1 MFGTMIIRLEFYIFT
16 TFFFKNK
23 SPSPTR
29 QNNLEVFSEY
39 DGTKKNSLLNE
50 FLNSIEVNSSDEED
64 DLNDDINKAISEI
77 DHYNPKPISLD
88 KDVMMYWEEKK
99 FVYPHL
105 YELARI
111 VHSVPATQV
120 SVERSFSALKLVLTD
135 LRCNLSAE
143 SLKKLL
149 FVKLNK

>member
-1 MFGTMIIRLEFYIFT
+1 MALSFKTAANEFKVIEPDKDAGYANIIDKDVLSHIEKLI
-16 TFFFKNK
+16 
-23 SPSPTR
+23 
-29 QNNLEVFSEY
+29 QL
-39 DGTKKNSLLNE
+39 

-120 SVERSFSALKLVLTD
+120 SESA
-135 LRCNLSAE
+135 R
-143 SLKKLL
+143 
-149 FVKLNK
+149 FRH

>member
-1 MFGTMIIRLEFYIFT
+1 MYTI
-16 TFFFKNK
+16 
-23 SPSPTR
+23 
-29 QNNLEVFSEY
+29 
-39 DGTKKNSLLNE
+39 
-50 FLNSIEVNSSDEED
+50 NSSDEED

-111 VHSVPATQV
+111 VHSVPATQ
-120 SVERSFSALKLVLTD
+120 LIP
-135 LRCNLSAE
+135 RCAVCVPQS
-143 SLKKLL
+143 
-149 FVKLNK
+149 KLNT